1 MPVEK
6 YPGNLFTKDFLEKAS
21 EHGASIIL
29 EATIKPTAIN
39 GVVRGS
45 WVFGIALR
53 SGDSVEK
60 YKLVSSSSAQ
70 LLTVTTVQGVFAK
83 ILTLGMAVAKIPC
96 KAGESVTYTAT
107 DRMVQ

>member
-6 YPGNLFTKDFLEKAS
+6 FPGNLFTKDFLEKAS

-29 EATIKPTAIN
+29 EALIKPTAIN

-45 WVFGIALR
+45 WVFGPALS

-70 LLTVTTVQGVFAK
+70 ILTVTTVQGVFAK
-83 ILTLGMAVAKIPC
+83 ILALDLGVVKIPC
-96 KAGESVTYTAT
+96 KAGEQTIYTAN
-107 DRMVQ
+107 DRMV